1 MAITTALQFSGGKDS
16 LAILHMYRDQLDEIV
31 VAWVNTG
38 AAYPEVQREMARI
51 AKKVPHFL
59 VVRGNQ
65 PEQIRKNGYP
75 SDIVPINYSPI
86 GRYFV
91 KKAETFRIQSAFDCC
106 AANMWDPLTRTMA
119 LMGVKRVIRGQR
131 ADEQYKNPA
140 IKNGT
145 VLDGIE
151 YVLPLETWTAE
162 QVFKYLRDH
171 GIELPSYYSSEVTSH
186 DCWNC
191 TAYLDSYV
199 KRIQNLP
206 PPARAE
212 VQRRLKEINR
222 AIELE
227 SAPLKRLIEQ

>member
-1 MAITTALQFSGGKDS
+1 MTITTALQFSGGKDS
-16 LAILHMYRDQLDEIV
+16 LAILHMFRDQLENIV
-31 VAWVNTG
+31 VTWVNTG
-38 AAYPEVQREMARI
+38 AAYPEVQRQMAKV

-65 PEQIRKNGYP
+65 PENIRKNGYP
-75 SDIVPINYSPI
+75 SDVVPINYTPS

-91 KKAETFRIQSAFDCC
+91 KKAEDFRIQSAFDCC
-106 AANMWDPLTRTMA
+106 AANMWDPLERTMK
-119 LMGVKRVIRGQR
+119 LMGIKRVIRGQR
-131 ADEQYKNPA
+131 ADEQYKNP
-140 IKNGT
+140 IVRDGT
-145 VLDGIE
+145 IINGIE

-162 QVFKYLRDH
+162 QVFKYLNDNE
-171 GIELPSYYSSEVTSH
+171 IELPSYYSNEVTSH

-212 VQRRLKEINR
+212 VQRRLVEINR

-227 SAPLKRLIEQ
+227 TAPLKRLLEE